1 MTEVSRQDR
10 GEVRGLVY
18 TFQLC
23 KEREKCGMLTTFITE
38 LSTNKITSIDFK
50 FYNTFA
56 PKNIGYLIFE
66 SDNLKCQKVF
76 FYTYLLDFYLGVF

>member
-1 MTEVSRQDR
+1 MECW
-10 GEVRGLVY
+10 
-18 TFQLC
+18 QL
-23 KEREKCGMLTTFITE
+23 LLSE
-38 LSTNKITSIDFK
+38 LSTNEITSIDFK

-76 FYTYLLDFYLGVF
+76 FYTYLFDFYLGELGNFFYKLWKFRNVSIYAIYDLFNPNS

>member
-1 MTEVSRQDR
+1 MFLFLLS
-10 GEVRGLVY
+10 
-18 TFQLC
+18 
-23 KEREKCGMLTTFITE
+23 E
-38 LSTNKITSIDFK
+38 LSTNEITSIDFK

-76 FYTYLLDFYLGVF
+76 FYTYLVIRFLLGSIRKFL

>member
-1 MTEVSRQDR
+1 MFLFLLS
-10 GEVRGLVY
+10 
-18 TFQLC
+18 
-23 KEREKCGMLTTFITE
+23 E
-38 LSTNKITSIDFK
+38 LSTNEITSIDFK

-76 FYTYLLDFYLGVF
+76 FYTYLFDFYLGVL